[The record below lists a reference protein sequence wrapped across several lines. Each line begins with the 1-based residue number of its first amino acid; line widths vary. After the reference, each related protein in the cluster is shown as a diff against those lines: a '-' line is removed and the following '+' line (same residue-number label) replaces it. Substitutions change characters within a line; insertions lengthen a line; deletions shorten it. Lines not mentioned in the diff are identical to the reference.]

1 MTEFHAEN
9 QGLDAI
15 GYVDPKSG
23 SNMITT
29 VFLEGLSLSW
39 SLKGS
44 KRMKSGDQETRVIIE
59 MDQCS
64 WTLCQV
70 LVLFSVHLVL
80 LLTLSQ

>member
-1 MTEFHAEN
+1 
-9 QGLDAI
+9 
-15 GYVDPKSG
+15 
-23 SNMITT
+23 MITM

-44 KRMKSGDQETRVIIE
+44 KQMKSGDQETRVIIE

-70 LVLFSVHLVL
+70 LVLFSFHLFY
-80 LLTLSQ
+80 S